1 MAKGY
6 WVSIYRSIRD
16 ENALSAYAK
25 LAIPAIDAA
34 GGRVIARGMPA
45 RVYEAGLQQR
55 IVIVEYAS
63 VAAAIAARESVG
75 YQAALRALGDGAE
88 RDFRII
94 EGVD

>member
-63 VAAAIAARESVG
+63 VAEAIAARESAG